1 MLQPVV
7 LEAIHMA
14 HIGPMLQPLAL
25 IPQYSVLQIWYHRVF
40 LPVEK
45 ALVLLDA
52 GDQTKN

>member
-25 IPQYSVLQIWYHRVF
+25 IPHYSVLEIWYHRVF

-52 GDQTKN
+52 GD